1 MGENKDI
8 LVKQVEICPS
18 KYEKDI
24 ESPFFKLIKESIELE
39 KNQFNCPGLHEGMF
53 FWKTSIRKSFH

>member
-53 FWKTSIRKSFH
+53 F